1 MKPVLLAAAFLAGLL
16 VGVGMSGRAEDYV
29 IVSGLAKHLDGKQHC
44 NSTTTGLGYEHSQS
58 ENWRS
63 QIGFYRNSNCR
74 WSAYAAEAWMPVYL
88 QSINVRLGVLGG
100 VVTGY
105 GSAVLPA
112 GGLVTSFEFKKW
124 KLNLITIPP
133 VGNSSDGV
141 LWLQAG
147 IAW

>member
-1 MKPVLLAAAFLAGLL
+1 MKPALLAAAFLLGLL
-16 VGVGMSGRAEDYV
+16 IGVGLSGRAEDYV

-74 WSAYAAEAWMPVYL
+74 WSAYAAEAWMPL
-88 QSINVRLGVLGG
+88 HLGNLSLGLLGG
-100 VVTGY
+100 VVSGY
-105 GSAVLPA
+105 ASSILPA
-112 GGLVTSFEFKKW
+112 GGIVTAYRFKNW